1 MNATLWRIADQMF
14 SAWEFCGSMQTT
26 FREACADEGVT
37 LNERETS
44 EVWES
49 VFDMIQ
55 NARKDA
61 GVE

>member
-1 MNATLWRIADQMF
+1 MNTTLWKIADQMF
-14 SAWEFCGSMQTT
+14 SAWEMCGSMQTA
-26 FREACADEGVT
+26 FLEACADEGIT

-49 VFDMIQ
+49 VFDRIQ
-55 NARKDA
+55 DARTEA